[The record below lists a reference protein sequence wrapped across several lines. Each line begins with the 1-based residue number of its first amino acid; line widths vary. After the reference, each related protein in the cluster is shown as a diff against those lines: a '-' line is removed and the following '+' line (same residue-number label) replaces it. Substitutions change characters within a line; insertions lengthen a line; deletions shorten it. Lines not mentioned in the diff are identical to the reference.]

1 MLAAAMVAGVAI
13 LRGSWRNRNHGF
25 HGFNGFTERQ
35 TKTACRSLIIN
46 IKNKGIMANI
56 AKPQVTRIPWQEGMR
71 VTGKYEMSVKDYGE
85 YLMRSGKNK
94 HNTLKRKKLMRAT
107 A

>member
-1 MLAAAMVAGVAI
+1 MAAAVVTTLQES
-13 LRGSWRNRNHGF
+13 LRGRNHGF
-25 HGFNGFTERQ
+25 HGLNGFTERQ
-35 TKTACRSLIIN
+35 TTTACRSLFNN

-56 AKPQVTRIPWQEGMR
+56 AQPNVKRIPWQEGMR

>member
-1 MLAAAMVAGVAI
+1 MLAAAMVAGAAI
-13 LRGSWRNRNHGF
+13 LQGNLRSNHGF
-25 HGFNGFTERQ
+25 NRFNGFEGL
-35 TKTACRSLIIN
+35 ASVSPSLIIN
-46 IKNKGIMANI
+46 IKNKGFMANI
-56 AKPQVTRIPWQEGMR
+56 AQPNVKRIPWQEGMR

>member
-1 MLAAAMVAGVAI
+1 
-13 LRGSWRNRNHGF
+13 
-25 HGFNGFTERQ
+25 
-35 TKTACRSLIIN
+35 
-46 IKNKGIMANI
+46 MANI
-56 AKPQVTRIPWQEGMR
+56 AKPQVTRIPWKEGMR

>member
-1 MLAAAMVAGVAI
+1 MAAAAT
-13 LRGSWRNRNHGF
+13 LRGSWRSRNHGLN
-25 HGFNGFTERQ
+25 GFNGFEGL
-35 TKTACRSLIIN
+35 ASVSPSLIIN

>member
-1 MLAAAMVAGVAI
+1 MAAAVATAT
-13 LRGSWRNRNHGF
+13 GSWRSDHGF
-25 HGFNGFTERQ
+25 HGFNGFNGFEGL
-35 TKTACRSLIIN
+35 ASVSPSLIIN

-56 AKPQVTRIPWQEGMR
+56 AQPNVKRIPWQEGMR

>member
-1 MLAAAMVAGVAI
+1 
-13 LRGSWRNRNHGF
+13 
-25 HGFNGFTERQ
+25 
-35 TKTACRSLIIN
+35 
-46 IKNKGIMANI
+46 MANI

-71 VTGKYEMSVKDYGE
+71 VTGKYEMPVKDYGE

-94 HNTLKRKKLMRAT
+94 HNTLKRKKLMRAV